1 MAWKLDTCFYP
12 SCVIPIGG
20 HWSPSDGTPS
30 TPAERGSGL
39 PAMMENKECW
49 SLTKCIALGNL
60 DSDCWWTG
68 GREAE
73 WREGGVQVVRP
84 DEVSIYLVLQW
95 RRRDLLGFGCHPV
108 TRCTFFPC
116 IMGPDDSGWELPVN
130 NLEVMSFIEL
140 HIVLN
145 LRLKPHGRKYKKQYT
160 SRVPGEAWTEAEE
173 THPARLT
180 GDNVKIR
187 TRRKVLDS
195 RNTYES
201 PVSADPGRHS
211 FT

>member
-1 MAWKLDTCFYP
+1 MRAFTRRVWFPSGGTDLLRMGHLQLRLNGAQDCLRWWKIKSADP
-12 SCVIPIGG
+12 SQSASLWVTLTVTAGG
-20 HWSPSDGTPS
+20 Q
-30 TPAERGSGL
+30 E
-39 PAMMENKECW
+39 
-49 SLTKCIALGNL
+49 
-60 DSDCWWTG
+60 G
-68 GREAE
+68 GRRSGE
-73 WREGGVQVVRP
+73 RGGVQVVRP